1 MGCHRFRIDLFE
13 KSLNK
18 RIWWWWRWWIMVW
31 SPEKSTAILIPV
43 SCVSVCGGPTLE
55 IPNQIPH
62 TPWGKMEL
70 KSAQFHGFYHFCK
83 NNKID
88 QNIRTQKCD
97 FLSTWFWV
105 GSYNESYSAVSTIVN
120 DIEFS
125 RDHVKGPERPNL
137 KNSYLKTS
145 KLGWWWCMLVLARK
159 VELEEIQNRRNK
171 KCWFRCI
178 VMITCNSNF
187 IDTFLLD
194 NFSWRDRYEFG
205 SSGGGGG
212 GGRLYKTP
220 LIY

>member
-145 KLGWWWCMLVLARK
+145 KTWMMMMHARISEEGRTWGNPKSSKQEML
-159 VELEEIQNRRNK
+159 IQ
-171 KCWFRCI
+171 
-178 VMITCNSNF
+178 MHSN
-187 IDTFLLD
+187 DYL
-194 NFSWRDRYEFG
+194 
-205 SSGGGGG
+205 
-212 GGRLYKTP
+212 
-220 LIY
+220 

>member
-70 KSAQFHGFYHFCK
+70 KSAQFHGFYHFSK

-145 KLGWWWCMLVLARK
+145 KTWMMMMHARISEEGRTWGNPKLVLFAAHT
-159 VELEEIQNRRNK
+159 LYS
-171 KCWFRCI
+171 KCECEYADFDVPVFAHW
-178 VMITCNSNF
+178 
-187 IDTFLLD
+187 
-194 NFSWRDRYEFG
+194 
-205 SSGGGGG
+205 SST
-212 GGRLYKTP
+212 YKT
-220 LIY
+220 LLFKLCRII